1 MAAQFSKIFG
11 AEGETEGAER
21 KTADEMVEQSG
32 MQKDDAPTDAPT
44 DMPSDPSQFET
55 FLGAGCSVEGRLVC
69 KGPARL
75 SGAVKGEIAGDSL
88 VSIDDGAVVTADV
101 NVREANISGRV
112 IGNVS
117 ASARVTLGATAL
129 IDGDIKTPSLSIS
142 EGAQIMGRIEVKP
155 GAGETPRTKT
165 AQTATSPATQTPAS
179 GAPAKPAGAASSQ
192 FPGPT
197 PAAPLGDTQ
206 S

>member
-11 AEGETEGAER
+11 ADGETEGKER
-21 KTADEMVEQSG
+21 QTADEMVEQATLQSSAQTG
-32 MQKDDAPTDAPT
+32 DSPDEAASDEAVSE
-44 DMPSDPSQFET
+44 PSRFET
-55 FLGAGCSVEGRLVC
+55 YLGAGCSVEGRLVC

-75 SGAVKGEIAGDSL
+75 SGAVKGEISGDGL

-101 NVREANISGRV
+101 NVREASISGRV

-117 ASARVTLGATAL
+117 AAARVTLGATAL
-129 IDGDIKTPSLSIS
+129 IDGDIKTPSLSIT

-155 GAGETPRTKT
+155 GAGETPRTKS
-165 AQTATSPATQTPAS
+165 AQPATPGKA
-179 GAPAKPAGAASSQ
+179 AGAASSQ
-192 FPGPT
+192 FPGPM
-197 PAAPLGDTQ
+197 PAASMGDTQ

>member
-11 AEGETEGAER
+11 AEGETTGEER
-21 KTADEMVEQSG
+21 KTADEMVEQAAAEP
-32 MQKDDAPTDAPT
+32 DAAPVET
-44 DMPSDPSQFET
+44 PSDPSQFET
-55 FLGAGCSVEGRLVC
+55 YLGAGCSVEGRLVC

-75 SGAVKGEIAGDSL
+75 SGVVKGEIAGDSL

-117 ASARVTLGATAL
+117 AAARVTLGATAL
-129 IDGDIKTPSLSIS
+129 IDGDIKTPSLSIT

-155 GAGETPRTKT
+155 GAGDASRAKPTEP
-165 AQTATSPATQTPAS
+165 AQSRPAS
-179 GAPAKPAGAASSQ
+179 APSKPAGAATSQ
-192 FPGPT
+192 FP
-197 PAAPLGDTQ
+197 APPSANPVGDAGN
-206 S
+206 